1 MRRLLGVEL
10 ERGWV
15 RCEWDDEEVASVEDE
30 EELEDKEL
38 LEEAVWIGGGID
50 NDFGLAEG
58 DGGVLRRILCLCEE
72 YGCGKGREWEWTQA
86 DIGICESRWE

>member
-15 RCEWDDEEVASVEDE
+15 RCEWDDKEVASVEDE

-38 LEEAVWIGGGID
+38 LEEAV
-50 NDFGLAEG
+50 
-58 DGGVLRRILCLCEE
+58 
-72 YGCGKGREWEWTQA
+72 
-86 DIGICESRWE
+86 